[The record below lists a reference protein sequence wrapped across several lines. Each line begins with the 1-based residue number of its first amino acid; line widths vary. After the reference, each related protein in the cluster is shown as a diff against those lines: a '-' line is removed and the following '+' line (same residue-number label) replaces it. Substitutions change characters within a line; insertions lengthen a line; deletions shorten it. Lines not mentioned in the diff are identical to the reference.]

1 MLEVRRR
8 AVPPGVRNGR
18 QEEAEAPRSRLEERN
33 VPTIT
38 VPIEDFVFI
47 LAALVGGGLLLITV
61 VLDDV
66 LGGILDAFHLDFSIG
81 GISLMPPLLAF
92 VALFGV
98 GGIFAT
104 QVLSLHG
111 GPAALVGVGF
121 GATGFAIAFLLFRT
135 LRRAEGSRPFSVGD
149 LVGRTG
155 SVSVSIPA
163 GRLGTVYVRAEGQNH
178 ELSATASEDIPSGAA
193 VKVIGTAGMGLV
205 VERMTPQPI
214 VAGPV
219 GSAASSATS
228 PPAPGAEPTT
238 TPDSTKG
245 DQTGA

>member
-1 MLEVRRR
+1 ML
-8 AVPPGVRNGR
+8 
-18 QEEAEAPRSRLEERN
+18 
-33 VPTIT
+33 TI
-38 VPIEDFVFI
+38 PIEDLVFV

-61 VLDDV
+61 LLDDI
-66 LGGILDAFHLDFSIG
+66 LGGILDSLNIDFSLG
-81 GISLMPPLLAF
+81 GVSLMPPLLAF
-92 VALFGV
+92 IAMFGV

-111 GPAALVGVGF
+111 APAAAVGVGF
-121 GATGFAIAFLLFRT
+121 GLVGFAIAYLLFRA
-135 LRRAEGSRPFSVGD
+135 LRRAEGAKPFSIGD

-178 ELSATASEDIPSGAA
+178 EISATAAEDIPAGAA
-193 VKVIGTAGMGLV
+193 VKVTATAGMGLV

-219 GSAASSATS
+219 PTSDSGSTTATTAS
-228 PPAPGAEPTT
+228 E
-238 TPDSTKG
+238 STKG
-245 DQTGA
+245 DPTDA

>member
-1 MLEVRRR
+1 
-8 AVPPGVRNGR
+8 
-18 QEEAEAPRSRLEERN
+18 

-38 VPIEDFVFI
+38 VPIEDLVFV
-47 LAALVGGGLLLITV
+47 LAALVGGGLLLVTV

-66 LGGILDAFHLDFSIG
+66 LGGLLDALHLDFSIG

-92 VALFGV
+92 VAMFGV

-104 QVLSLHG
+104 QVLDVHG
-111 GPAALVGVGF
+111 GQAAIVGVGF
-121 GATGFAIAFLLFRT
+121 GVVGFAVAFLLFRA
-135 LRRAEGSRPFSVGD
+135 LKRAEGSRPFSVGD

-155 SVSVSIPA
+155 SVSVAIPA

-178 ELSATASEDIPSGAA
+178 EISATATEDIPTGAA

-214 VAGPV
+214 VSGPV
-219 GSAASSATS
+219 DG
-228 PPAPGAEPTT
+228 PPPSAEP
-238 TPDSTKG
+238 KG
-245 DQTGA
+245 E